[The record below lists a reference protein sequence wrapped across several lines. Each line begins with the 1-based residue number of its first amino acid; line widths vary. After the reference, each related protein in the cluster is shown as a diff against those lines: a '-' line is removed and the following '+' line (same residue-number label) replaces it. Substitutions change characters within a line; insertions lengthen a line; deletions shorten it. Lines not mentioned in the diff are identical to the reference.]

1 MGNDGRIVVFG
12 AAYSVYVRA
21 VRLALAEKSVP
32 YELVEIEVFA
42 PRGPPADYLLR
53 QPFGRI
59 PAFEHD
65 GFGLYEATAIERY
78 IDEAFSGPP
87 LQPATPRA
95 RARMNQVISILDSCA
110 YRTLV
115 WDIYVERIVNPREG
129 RLSDER
135 RIAEALP
142 RAGTCLKALENIME
156 EGSWLAGAQLTLAD
170 LHAAAMF
177 DYFRL
182 TPEGANLLAAN
193 GRLSSWWTRI
203 AVRKSMSATSPD

>member
-1 MGNDGRIVVFG
+1 MEMDGKVIVFG

-21 VRLALAEKSVP
+21 VRLALAEKSVL
-32 YELVEIEVFA
+32 YDLVEIDVFA
-42 PRGPPADYLLR
+42 PGGLSADYLLR

-65 GFGLYEATAIERY
+65 GFRLYEATAIERY

-87 LQPATPRA
+87 LQPATAQA
-95 RARMNQVISILDSCA
+95 RARMNQATSILDSYA
-110 YRTLV
+110 YRTLI

-129 RLSDER
+129 RSSDET

-142 RAGTCLKALENIME
+142 RAGTCLKVLENIME
-156 EGSWLAGAQLTLAD
+156 EGPWLAGAQLTLAD
-170 LHAAAMF
+170 LHAAPMF

-182 TPEGANLLAAN
+182 TTEGENLLAAHR
-193 GRLSSWWTRI
+193 GLSSWWTRI
-203 AVRKSMSATSPD
+203 AARKSMSATSPD